1 MTWGYQE
8 RKDVIRD
15 ARKAAA
21 GADATQKELK
31 ALRDEVRVLRDSQRK
46 LLDAFTEL
54 TREMQKMREEMYP
67 PTKTSKPVLK
77 RPPAPPKP
85 R

>member
-8 RKDVIRD
+8 RKDVINNT
-15 ARKAAA
+15 KKTAA
-21 GADATQKELK
+21 GVDSAQKELK
-31 ALRDEVRVLRDSQRK
+31 ALRDEVRVLRDNQRK
-46 LLDAFTEL
+46 LLEAFTEMA
-54 TREMQKMREEMYP
+54 REMQKMREEMYP
-67 PTKTSKPVLK
+67 PTKTAKPVLK